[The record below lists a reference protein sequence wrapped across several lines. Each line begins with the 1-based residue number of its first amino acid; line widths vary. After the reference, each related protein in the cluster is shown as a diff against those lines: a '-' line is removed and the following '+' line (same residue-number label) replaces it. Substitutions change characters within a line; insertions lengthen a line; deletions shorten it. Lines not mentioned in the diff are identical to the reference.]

1 MGVGPDKMAL
11 LQKII
16 ETSKTWL
23 VENGAVNNGPN

>member
-16 ETSKTWL
+16 ETSKQWL
-23 VENGAVNNGPN
+23 IENSAINHGPD